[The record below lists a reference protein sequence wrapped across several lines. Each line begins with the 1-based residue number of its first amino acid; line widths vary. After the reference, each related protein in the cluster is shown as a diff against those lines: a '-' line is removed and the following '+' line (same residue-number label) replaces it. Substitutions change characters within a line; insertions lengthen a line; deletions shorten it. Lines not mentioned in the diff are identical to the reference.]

1 MYAKQEKEISPF
13 LASIAALQAAQS
25 YEVWPE
31 NMPAISLFS
40 RLSTQWRTGMSG
52 PTGLDYNVLFY
63 RLDRMNLSEQEHEWM
78 FEDIQTIESEALSI
92 IHKKD

>member
-1 MYAKQEKEISPF
+1 MYSKQEKETSPF
-13 LASIAALQAAQS
+13 LASIAALQAAQA

-31 NMPAISLFS
+31 NMPAMRLFGS
-40 RLSTQWRTGMSG
+40 LSTQWRTGMNG

-63 RLDRMNLSEQEHEWM
+63 RLDRMHLSEQEHEWM
-78 FEDIQTIESEALSI
+78 FEDIQTVEAEALSI